1 MNAQSNEK
9 GPDQQ
14 AETFRQ
20 MLAQHMVKNTFYS
33 LLNQLISYL
42 KQC

>member
-1 MNAQSNEK
+1 MNVQSNEK

-20 MLAQHMVKNTFYS
+20 MLAQHMVKNALT
-33 LLNQLISYL
+33 NII
-42 KQC
+42 

>member
-1 MNAQSNEK
+1 MNVQGNEK

-20 MLAQHMVKNTFYS
+20 MLAQHMVKNAYIKIIKTTY
-33 LLNQLISYL
+33 
-42 KQC
+42 